1 MGRFGQ
7 AEARRARRFCLSVQ
21 YCNRN
26 RVHSEVESELEATF
40 WESLDQM
47 LVHMDVI
54 SITCPHIPPA
64 TLHLLSER
72 KLVKPQA
79 YIVNTSRGE
88 VIDEYALAHML
99 AKGEIA

>member
-21 YCNRN
+21 YRNRH

-40 WESLDQM
+40 RESLNQM

-54 SITCPHIPPA
+54 SITCPHIPLQHSTYYQNA
-64 TLHLLSER
+64 NSSNR
-72 KLVKPQA
+72 KLTLSIPAEAKLST
-79 YIVNTSRGE
+79 NTRWLTCWQK
-88 VIDEYALAHML
+88 AR
-99 AKGEIA
+99 